1 MKIARKSLRIA
12 SLLALVLFTL
22 GPILWCLV
30 ISISPESEM
39 FNTGP
44 GFLPTNPTLNNYRA
58 LLLEDTQY
66 RSNYLNGMTNS
77 LKAVALTEVIGLPVC
92 VFGAY
97 ALSRFE
103 FRFKRMITVVL
114 LITSVIPV
122 FATIIPI
129 YKMFSEF
136 QLLDNIFWISMIYV
150 SAFMPMVLWI
160 LINSFQSFPKEI
172 EESAKLDRCSRMGI
186 LFKMILPN
194 SYPIILTIALLL
206 FLMTWNQFQIPLILS
221 ASRATKPL
229 SIVVQ
234 EYATKD
240 RIMYGLTATAGMLAL
255 MPPAIMAVIFRKYLV
270 SGLTSGSVKG

>member
-129 YKMFSEF
+129 YKMFSDF

>member
-129 YKMFSEF
+129 YKMFSDF

-150 SAFMPMVLWI
+150 SAFIPMVLWI

>member
-129 YKMFSEF
+129 YKMFSDF

-221 ASRATKPL
+221 ASRAIKPL

>member
-129 YKMFSEF
+129 YKMFSDF

-255 MPPAIMAVIFRKYLV
+255 MPPAIMAVIFQKYLV